1 MTNKLIRC
9 IFYKSTY
16 ILNVI
21 NNEIYEK
28 GERVMG
34 LFGSDADRIWTNDS
48 DGQRFYG
55 YDSDDGKTDWYDSD
69 GKLDSSTDTPF
80 DDE

>member
-1 MTNKLIRC
+1 M
-9 IFYKSTY
+9 YKNIY

-21 NNEIYEK
+21 NNEIY
-28 GERVMG
+28 G

>member
-1 MTNKLIRC
+1 
-9 IFYKSTY
+9 
-16 ILNVI
+16 
-21 NNEIYEK
+21 
-28 GERVMG
+28 MG

>member
-1 MTNKLIRC
+1 
-9 IFYKSTY
+9 
-16 ILNVI
+16 
-21 NNEIYEK
+21 
-28 GERVMG
+28 MG

-80 DDE
+80 DDEQGSHDYDQ

>member
-1 MTNKLIRC
+1 
-9 IFYKSTY
+9 
-16 ILNVI
+16 
-21 NNEIYEK
+21 
-28 GERVMG
+28 MG

-80 DDE
+80 DDEQGMKLYWAFKSDLL